1 MLKSLM
7 IVTDEAAH
15 GRQLAD
21 YLTDKGFAASVFSAA
36 EPALEAAAEDLY
48 ALALV
53 DILLPD
59 MSGIEFCQQVRNRHP
74 HHEMMILL
82 MADFSPEAE
91 QLKANRE
98 NLGFS
103 DCLFK
108 PVLPP
113 DLHRRMVA
121 LLGLSTGE
129 TAAPAAVVKGS
140 LGQTPFARLL
150 QHHYTRKST
159 GLLQVERGQQKKII
173 YLREGYPIFVRSNLV
188 KECLGRMLVDQG
200 LISDEQCAESLRQV
214 RQSGRLQG
222 TVLIEMGLLTPHQLH
237 AELRRQVT
245 EKLLAIFAWS
255 DGEFQF
261 IPGKAFKKGITGID
275 LSPAAL
281 IYQGIHR
288 HYSPGRLSQA
298 TAPFRKRYLLPAE
311 SPQYRFQDIGL
322 NLRDE
327 KIYRLCRGTLTFEQ
341 IVNRY
346 PLAKTET
353 EQLLAALLISE
364 MLVGRETPLAA
375 ADPDDDELLS
385 PEARNLRRQLLEDYS
400 RMIQQDYFSL
410 LGVTPDDSKARMR
423 KLYFALAKQYHPDR
437 FLQYGLSADLKTK
450 LNELF
455 QHIGDAYETL
465 SSPSRCKIYQDKLQ
479 HPDRGKQPKVEDL
492 LRAETAF
499 QKGRHLLRAHHY
511 AEAFKQ
517 LSFAYQVSPQEPEY
531 MTPYAYAL
539 LKTDPQNP
547 ALREQAR
554 QILLQSAYL
563 NSEQDLT
570 HLYLGYLLKLEG
582 RDKEA
587 EKRFELA
594 LQCNPDCN
602 EALRELRLSNLRRKT
617 DPSARSKGLLGKVFR
632 KPSG

>member
-7 IVTDEAAH
+7 IVSEETGPA
-15 GRQLAD
+15 QVMAD
-21 YLTDKGFAASVFSAA
+21 FLIRKGFAVSLFQTA
-36 EPALEAAAEDLY
+36 ETALEAAAEDLF

-53 DILLPD
+53 EILLPG

-74 HHEMMILL
+74 HHEMTILL
-82 MADFSPEAE
+82 MTEFSPEAE
-91 QLKANRE
+91 QLRADRE
-98 NLGFS
+98 RLGFC
-103 DCLFK
+103 DCLYK
-108 PVLPP
+108 PLSLP
-113 DLHRRMVA
+113 DLHQRILTV
-121 LLGLSTGE
+121 LGLSTDAV
-129 TAAPAAVVKGS
+129 TTPSTVVKGS
-140 LGQTPFARLL
+140 LDQTPFARLL
-150 QHHYTRKST
+150 QNLYTRKKT

-173 YLREGYPIFVRSNLV
+173 YIRDGYPIFVRSNLV
-188 KECLGRMLVDQG
+188 KECLGRMLVEQT
-200 LISDEQCAESLRQV
+200 LISEDQCTESLRQA

-237 AELRRQVT
+237 SELRRQVT
-245 EKLLAIFAWS
+245 EKLLAVFAWS
-255 DGEFQF
+255 DGDFQF
-261 IPGKAFKKGITGID
+261 IQGKAFKQGITGID

-281 IYQGIHR
+281 IYQGIRR
-288 HYSPGRLSQA
+288 HYSPARLSQA
-298 TAPFRKRYLLPAE
+298 TAPFRKSYLLPAE

-322 NLRDE
+322 GSREE
-327 KIYRLCRGTLTFEQ
+327 KIYRLCRGTLTFEE

-364 MLVGRETPLAA
+364 MLVSRDTPLAA

-410 LGVTPDDSKARMR
+410 LGVTPDDSKAKMR

-455 QHIGDAYETL
+455 QHIGDAYDTL
-465 SSPSRCKIYQDKLQ
+465 SSPARCKIYQDKLQ
-479 HPDRGKQPKVEDL
+479 HPERAKKPKVEDL

-517 LSFAYQVSPQEPEY
+517 LSFAYQINPQEPEY

-539 LKTDPQNP
+539 LKTEPQNP
-547 ALREQAR
+547 AVREQAR
-554 QILLQSAYL
+554 QILLKSAYL
-563 NSEQDLT
+563 NSELDLT
-570 HLYLGYLLKLEG
+570 HLYLGYLLKLDG
-582 RDKEA
+582 REKEA

-602 EALRELRLSNLRRKT
+602 EALRELRLSNLRKKT
-617 DPSARSKGLLGKVFR
+617 GKSVRSKGLLGKVFG
-632 KPSG
+632 KPSD